1 MTFCE
6 IVIIQDAVGP
16 TLASWCHDGGLNSL
30 ISVKNEMRPRGRGA
44 PAAQLWPRF
53 RQGLPRAAPPS
64 GQECPR
70 SAAAFPRL
78 AGRGRQ
84 RAGAAGRFPPRT
96 AESAPAGGT
105 GRRIVLCGESGRVR
119 GRRPR
124 GADRR
129 GLRVPCSRRPAA
141 RPGRPCA
148 MRTATPAVQG
158 GRHDDAP
165 CAPRGRR
172 RLKSAPQLRA
182 GPHGRL
188 LHAVQRGC
196 PARPGVP
203 RRASPGGPPPQLAD
217 DGALPHA
224 VAGPRDRLASARPH
238 ARLPRRP
245 PEAASCGMQVRIQV
259 SCTPRQGSRRAA
271 RPRRRCRPTRQR

>member
-1 MTFCE
+1 MPPCR
-6 IVIIQDAVGP
+6 
-16 TLASWCHDGGLNSL
+16 L
-30 ISVKNEMRPRGRGA
+30 RRGA

-78 AGRGRQ
+78 AGRGRILATCV
-84 RAGAAGRFPPRT
+84 REAAGAGAGRFPPRT
-96 AESAPAGGT
+96 AESTPAGGT
-105 GRRIVLCGESGRVR
+105 GRRIGLCGESGRVR
-119 GRRPR
+119 GRRPH

-129 GLRVPCSRRPAA
+129 GQRVPCNRRPAA

-148 MRTATPAVQG
+148 MRIATPAVQG

-165 CAPRGRR
+165 CAPSGRR
-172 RLKSAPQLRA
+172 RLKSVPQLRA

-188 LHAVQRGC
+188 PYAGKRGC

-203 RRASPGGPPPQLAD
+203 RRASPGGPPPRIAD

-224 VAGPRDRLASARPH
+224 MAGPRDRLATSP
-238 ARLPRRP
+238 RP
-245 PEAASCGMQVRIQV
+245 PPPPPARGGQPRNAGSRAASTAYMRRSGTLAVPEIQG
-259 SCTPRQGSRRAA
+259 Q
-271 RPRRRCRPTRQR
+271 